1 MSSLNKYKK
10 GTDVKKATL
19 DLLKRFFG
27 EEIEFKIS
35 NKIRREIAEI
45 FMEQQAHEVS
55 EEKDLL
61 AAKAEI
67 EKHINRAKTELKN
80 ARKLFKNGEIDRD
93 TLFDYEFRLV
103 ELRAQLDEINAKLRD
118 V

>member
-1 MSSLNKYKK
+1 MMRLNKYKK
-10 GTDVKKATL
+10 DVVVKKATL
-19 DLLKRFFG
+19 ELLKKFFG
-27 EEIEFKIS
+27 EDIEFKIS

-45 FMEQQAHEVS
+45 FMEQQAHDIT

-61 AAKAEI
+61 AAKAEV

-103 ELRAQLDEINAKLRD
+103 ELRAQLEEINAKLKD
-118 V
+118 L